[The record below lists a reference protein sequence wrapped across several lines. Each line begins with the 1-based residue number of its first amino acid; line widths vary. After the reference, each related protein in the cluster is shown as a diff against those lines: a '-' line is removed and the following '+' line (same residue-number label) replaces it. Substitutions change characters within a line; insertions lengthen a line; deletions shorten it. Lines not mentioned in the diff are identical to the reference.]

1 MPDPGR
7 GGGTG
12 LRIVASF
19 SDINSNSDM
28 KRQGLGLQAKSGADA
43 LGSGD

>member
-1 MPDPGR
+1 MQCQIQEGR
-7 GGGTG
+7 GARG
-12 LRIVASF
+12 LNQASP
-19 SDINSNSDM
+19 DINSNKDM